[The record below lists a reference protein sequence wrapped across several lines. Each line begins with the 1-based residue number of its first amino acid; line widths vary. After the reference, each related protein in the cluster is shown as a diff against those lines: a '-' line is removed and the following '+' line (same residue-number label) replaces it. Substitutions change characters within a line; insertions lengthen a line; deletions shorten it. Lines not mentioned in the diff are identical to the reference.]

1 MSELDRKLFL
11 GGRLKRLRH
20 DLNLTQTRMAEDLG
34 VSPSYLNHLERNQRP
49 VTAQVL
55 LKLASTYDLDM
66 RSFTSEADP
75 SGEADLAEVLSDP
88 LFKDLHAPRR
98 EIADLVAASP
108 TVAEAMLRLY
118 RAYKERKVRE
128 VIDLGSAE
136 ILNEHSP
143 ADWTRD
149 QVQAANNH
157 FPDFD
162 ERGEA
167 LFEALGGDP
176 HTLEAAA
183 ERRLQSEFGIGVRFM
198 PASVMLIYQ
207 RRYDPHRRRLMLSET
222 LAPSSRVFAIVYQL
236 ALSLYGAELN
246 ARVERAKAPDLAS
259 ARLFKI
265 ALLNYLTAA
274 TLMPYGRFH
283 DAAEACGYDLELLRA
298 PFGVSFEQAAH
309 RLTTLSQP
317 GRRGVPFF
325 MMRIDSAGNVSK
337 RFAAGKFPFSRFG
350 GACPRWNL
358 HQAFQSPGRI
368 LTQVIETPA
377 SPSGERSRYFTLAR
391 TLDRGLRGWDGGAY
405 SEQALGLGCE
415 LKYAEKLVYA
425 KGLDLSNPAAV
436 ETGPMC
442 RLCERPNCR
451 ERAAPPVTKTLSVD
465 EWIKSA
471 TAFPFAG

>member
-1 MSELDRKLFL
+1 MSDLDRKLFL

-34 VSPSYLNHLERNQRP
+34 VSASYLNHLERNQRP

-75 SGEADLAEVLSDP
+75 SGEADLAEVLADP
-88 LFKDLHAPRR
+88 LFRDMRASRR
-98 EIADLVAASP
+98 EVADFVAASP

-118 RAYKERKVRE
+118 RAYKERKV
-128 VIDLGSAE
+128 VDLSSAE
-136 ILNEHSP
+136 ALNEHSP

-149 QVQAANNH
+149 QVQAANNF
-157 FPDFD
+157 FPELD
-162 ERGEA
+162 EMGEA
-167 LFEALGGDP
+167 LHAALGGDS

-183 ERRLQSEFGIGVRFM
+183 EKKLRDDFGVNVRFM

-207 RRYDPHRRRLMLSET
+207 RRYDPHRSRLMLSET

-236 ALSLYGAELN
+236 ALSLHAAELS
-246 ARVERAKAPDLAS
+246 ARVERANPPDLAS
-259 ARLFKI
+259 GRMFRI
-265 ALLNYLTAA
+265 ALINYLTAA
-274 TLMPYGRFH
+274 TLMPYGRFLE
-283 DAAEACGYDLELLRA
+283 AAEACGYDLELLRA
-298 PFGVSFEQAAH
+298 PFGVSYEQAAH
-309 RLTTLSQP
+309 RLTTLSRP
-317 GRRGVPFF
+317 GQRGVPFF

-350 GACPRWNL
+350 GACPRWNI

-368 LTQVIETPA
+368 LTQVIETPDKA
-377 SPSGERSRYFTLAR
+377 RYFTLSR
-391 TLDRGLRGWDGGAY
+391 TLERGLRGWDGGAY

-425 KGLDLSNPAAV
+425 KGLDLTNPAAV

-451 ERAAPPVTKTLSVD
+451 ERAAPPVTRTLSVD
-465 EWIKSA
+465 EWIKA
-471 TAFPFAG
+471 VTAFPF

>member
-1 MSELDRKLFL
+1 MPDLERKLFL

-20 DLNLTQTRMAEDLG
+20 DLDLTQTRMAEDLG

-88 LFKDLHAPRR
+88 LFKDLRAPRR

-118 RAYKERKVRE
+118 RAYRERETRGP
-128 VIDLGSAE
+128 IDLGSAE

-149 QVQAANNH
+149 QIQAANNY
-157 FPDFD
+157 FPEFD
-162 ERGEA
+162 ELGEA
-167 LFEALGGDP
+167 LFAQLGGDS
-176 HTLEAAA
+176 HGLEAAA
-183 ERRLQSEFGIGVRFM
+183 QAQLLAAFGIEVRFM

-207 RRYDPHRRRLMLSET
+207 RRYDPHRKRLMLSET
-222 LAPSSRVFAIVYQL
+222 LSPSSRVFAIVYQL
-236 ALSLYGAELN
+236 ALSTHAAELS
-246 ARVERAKAPDLAS
+246 ARVDRARAPDQAS
-259 ARLFKI
+259 SRMFRI

-283 DAAEACGYDLELLRA
+283 EAAETCGYDIELLRA
-298 PFGVSFEQAAH
+298 PFGVSYEQAAH
-309 RLTTLSQP
+309 RLTTLSRP
-317 GRRGVPFF
+317 GQRGVPFF

-350 GACPRWNL
+350 GACPRWNI
-358 HQAFQSPGRI
+358 HQAFQSPGRV
-368 LTQVIETPA
+368 LTQVIETPDKA
-377 SPSGERSRYFTLAR
+377 RYFTLSR

-425 KGLDLSNPAAV
+425 KGLDLANPAAV

-442 RLCERPNCR
+442 RLCERPNCI
-451 ERAAPPVTKTLSVD
+451 ERAAPPVTRPLAVD
-465 EWIKSA
+465 EWIKAA
-471 TAFPFAG
+471 TAFPFAQ